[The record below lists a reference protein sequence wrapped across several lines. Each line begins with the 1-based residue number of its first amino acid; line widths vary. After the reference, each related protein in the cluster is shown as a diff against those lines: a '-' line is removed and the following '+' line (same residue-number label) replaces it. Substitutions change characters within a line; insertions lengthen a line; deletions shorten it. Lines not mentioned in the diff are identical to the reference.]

1 MPNDWESS
9 WAQFFAK
16 HRLQAI
22 LDEDRRN
29 NGADSE
35 IDELGRQCVQQI
47 VPRLLGALEKD
58 GNSIKPVLV
67 HGDLYMFLRNSINS
81 LDGVEM
87 QEQTRIQGNQ

>member
-9 WAQFFAK
+9 WARFFAK

-29 NGADSE
+29 NGSDSE
-35 IDELGRQCVQQI
+35 IDELGRQCVEQV
-47 VPRLLGALEKD
+47 VPHLLGALESD

-67 HGDLYMFLRNSINS
+67 HGDLSASLRIV
-81 LDGVEM
+81 L
-87 QEQTRIQGNQ
+87 I